1 MQIHTLSNARGT
13 VVRFIPLGGVI
24 TAIEVA
30 DRSGNRGNVV
40 LAFRDL
46 EAYRDQRIYLGAIVG
61 RYANRIA
68 GARFTLDGNDHRL
81 AATDGTT
88 SVHGGR
94 RGFDKALWSV
104 EPEGPSAAILRHVSP
119 DGDEGYP
126 GTLAVTVRYS
136 LSEENELRF
145 DYSAVT
151 DRPTIVNLTNHSYFN
166 LAGEGSGD
174 VLGHMLEV
182 KASHYT
188 PADHL
193 LIPTGEIAPVAGT
206 PCDFRR
212 PTAIG
217 ARIREP
223 HPQIVAGRGYDLNYV
238 IDRDGPAGLALAARL
253 HDPASGRRMDV
264 LTTEPGLQLYTG
276 NLLDG
281 TVIGPS
287 GRLYRQSDGLCLEAH
302 HYPDSPN
309 QPGFPSPILRPG
321 AVYRTSTVYRFS
333 AVAEGEPAFPE
344 EG

>member
-1 MQIHTLSNARGT
+1 MQTHTLTNARGT
-13 VVRFIPLGGVI
+13 TVRFIPLGGIV

-30 DRSGNRGNVV
+30 DRNGERANVV
-40 LAFRDL
+40 LGLPDP
-46 EAYRDQRIYLGAIVG
+46 EAYHDQTIYLGTIVG

-68 GARFTLDGNDHRL
+68 DARFILDGVAYRL
-81 AATDGTT
+81 APTDGPS

-94 RGFDKALWSV
+94 RGFDKAMWQV
-104 EPEGPSAAILRHVSP
+104 TMEGRSAATLRHLSP

-126 GTLAVTVRYS
+126 GALDVTVRYS
-136 LSEENELRF
+136 LSDDDALRF
-145 DYSAVT
+145 DYTATT

-174 VLGHMLEV
+174 ILGHVLQIR
-182 KASHYT
+182 AARYT

-193 LIPTGEIAPVAGT
+193 LIPSGEIAPVAGT
-206 PCDFRR
+206 PYDFRR

-223 HPQIVAGRGYDLNYV
+223 HPQMIAGRGYDLNYV
-238 IDRDGPAGLALAARL
+238 IDRSGPDDLVLAARL
-253 HDPASGRRMDV
+253 TDPGSGRRMEV

-281 TVIGPS
+281 TITGPS
-287 GRLYRQSDGLCLEAH
+287 GRLYRQSDGLCLETH

-309 QPGFPSPILRPG
+309 RPEFPSVVLRPG

-333 AVAEGEPAFPE
+333 AVPEGEPVFPDMD
-344 EG
+344 

>member
-13 VVRFIPLGGVI
+13 VVRFIPLGGII
-24 TAIEVA
+24 TAVEVA
-30 DRSGNRGNVV
+30 DRDGNRGNVV
-40 LAFRDL
+40 LGFRDL
-46 EAYRDQRIYLGAIVG
+46 EAYRGQRSYLGAIVG

-68 GARFTLDGNDHRL
+68 GARFSLDGIDYRL
-81 AATDGTT
+81 APTDGTT

-94 RGFDKALWSV
+94 RGFDQALWSV
-104 EPEGPSAAILRHVSP
+104 EPEGRSVAVLRHVSP

-126 GTLAVTVRYS
+126 GTLAVTVRYA
-136 LSEENELRF
+136 LSEEDELRF
-145 DYSAVT
+145 DYTAVT

-174 VLGHMLEV
+174 IHDHLLEV
-182 KASHYT
+182 KARRYT

-193 LIPTGEIAPVAGT
+193 LIPTGEIATVAGT
-206 PCDFRR
+206 PYDFRR

-238 IDRDGPAGLALAARL
+238 IDRDGADGLVLAARL
-253 HDPASGRRMDV
+253 YDPASGRRMDV

-281 TVIGPS
+281 TITGPG
-287 GRLYRQSDGLCLEAH
+287 GRLYRQSDGLCLETH

-309 QPGFPSPILRPG
+309 RPGFPSAVLRPG
-321 AVYRTSTVYRFS
+321 TVYHTSTVYRFS
-333 AVAEGEPAFPE
+333 AVAKGEAAFPE
-344 EG
+344 DG